1 MQIIIAGGAGFIG
14 SHLCAALL
22 DAGHTAIIL
31 DNFVTGHP
39 RNIAHL
45 SKHPRFRL
53 IEHDI
58 VQPLPAHLPTADA
71 IFHLASPA
79 SPADF
84 SRIPLAIQLTNSFGT
99 YHLLE
104 HARRTGARLLF
115 TSTSEAYGDPE
126 VHPQV
131 ETYFGNVNPVGP
143 RACYDEGKRF
153 GEALVMTYVREAGV
167 DGRLVRIFNT
177 YGPHMNPQDGRVP
190 PNFISQALT
199 GRPITI
205 YGDGRQTRAFCYVED
220 LVAGL
225 RAVMDAPREVAS
237 GRVYNVGNA
246 DERTILEFA
255 QIVKAVTGSAVP
267 VEHRPAL
274 VEDPA
279 RRCPDLTRIRT
290 EIGWEPQVSL
300 DEGLRRTVAWFR
312 TVVPG
317 ALPAESRAPH
327 RAFSAGGRVSSAPSP
342 AADPIY

>member
-1 MQIIIAGGAGFIG
+1 VQIIVTGGAGFIG
-14 SHLCAALL
+14 SHLCTALL
-22 DAGHTAIIL
+22 QDGHTVLVL
-31 DNFVTGHP
+31 DNFVTGNP

-45 SKHPRFRL
+45 AEHPGFRL

-58 VQPLPAHLPTADA
+58 VQPLPADLPAAEA

-84 SRIPLAIQLTNSFGT
+84 SRIPLQIQLTNSVGT
-99 YHLLE
+99 HHMLE

-153 GEALVMTYVREAGV
+153 GEALVMTYVREYGV

-205 YGDGRQTRAFCYVED
+205 YGDGMQTRSFCYVED
-220 LVAGL
+220 MVAGL

-246 DERTILEFA
+246 DERTILDFA
-255 QIVKAVTGSAVP
+255 RIVKAVTGSDAP
-267 VEHRPAL
+267 IEHRPAL

-279 RRCPDLTRIRT
+279 RRCPDITRIRT
-290 EIGWEPQVSL
+290 EIGWEPRVPL
-300 DEGLRRTVAWFR
+300 EEGLRRTVAWFR

-317 ALPAESRAPH
+317 ASAAPGTPDVLTHPARAEV
-327 RAFSAGGRVSSAPSP
+327 R
-342 AADPIY
+342 

>member
-1 MQIIIAGGAGFIG
+1 MHVIVAGGAGFIG
-14 SHLCAALL
+14 SHLAAALVA
-22 DAGHTAIIL
+22 DGHTVTAI
-31 DNFVTGHP
+31 DNYVTGNR
-39 RNIAHL
+39 RNIARLLGHA
-45 SKHPRFRL
+45 RFQL
-53 IEHDI
+53 IEHNI
-58 VQPLPAHLPTADA
+58 TEPLPPDLPTAEA

-84 SRIPLAIQLTNSFGT
+84 SRIPVQILLTNSIGT
-99 YHLLE
+99 HHLLE

-143 RACYDEGKRF
+143 RACYDEAKRF
-153 GEALVMTYVREAGV
+153 GEALVMTYVREHGV

-199 GRPITI
+199 GRPITV
-205 YGDGRQTRAFCYVED
+205 YGDGRQTRSFCYVAD

-225 RAVMDAPREVAS
+225 RAVMDAPPAVAC
-237 GRVYNVGNA
+237 GRVYNVGNP

-255 QIVKAVTGSAVP
+255 HLVKQLTASTAAI
-267 VEHRPAL
+267 EHRPAL
-274 VEDPA
+274 AEDPA
-279 RRCPDLTRIRT
+279 RRCPNINRIQT
-290 EIGWEPQVSL
+290 EIGWTPRVSL
-300 DEGLRRTVAWFR
+300 EEGLRQTIAWFR

-317 ALPAESRAPH
+317 VAAAAEEHSAAALT
-327 RAFSAGGRVSSAPSP
+327 
-342 AADPIY
+342 PIIAS

>member
-1 MQIIIAGGAGFIG
+1 MQIIVAGGAGFIG

-22 DAGHTAIIL
+22 ADGHTVIAL
-31 DNFVTGHP
+31 DNYVTGNP

-45 SKHPRFRL
+45 LGHPRFQV

-58 VQPLPAHLPTADA
+58 IQPLPAALPTAGA

-84 SRIPLAIQLTNSFGT
+84 SRIPLQIQLTNSTGT

-131 ETYFGNVNPVGP
+131 ETYFGNVNSVGP

-153 GEALVMTYVREAGV
+153 GESLVMTYVREYGV

-177 YGPHMNPQDGRVP
+177 YGPHMNPLDGRVP

-205 YGDGRQTRAFCYVED
+205 YGDGQQTRSFCYVED

-225 RAVMDAPREVAS
+225 RAVMDAPRE
-237 GRVYNVGNA
+237 RVCGQVCNVGNP

-255 QIVKAVTGSAVP
+255 HLVRTLSGSTAP
-267 VEHRPAL
+267 IEHRPAL

-279 RRCPDLTRIRT
+279 RRCPDITRIRT
-290 EIGWEPQVSL
+290 QTGWEPRVSL
-300 DEGLRRTVAWFR
+300 EEGLQRTIAWFR

-317 ALPAESRAPH
+317 ASASPEIVNAQEPAPVA
-327 RAFSAGGRVSSAPSP
+327 V
-342 AADPIY
+342 

>member
-1 MQIIIAGGAGFIG
+1 MNIIVAGGAGFIG
-14 SHLCAALL
+14 SHLCTALL
-22 DAGHTAIIL
+22 NDGHTVLVL
-31 DNFVTGHP
+31 DNFVTGNA

-45 SKHPRFRL
+45 KDHPRFRL

-58 VQPLPAHLPTADA
+58 IQPLPADLPAAEA

-84 SRIPLAIQLTNSFGT
+84 ARIPLAIQLTNSVGT

-104 HARRTGARLLF
+104 YAKQCGARLLF
-115 TSTSEAYGDPE
+115 TSTSEAYGDPD

-131 ETYFGNVNPVGP
+131 ETYFGNVNSVGP

-153 GEALVMTYVREAGV
+153 GEALIMTYVREYGV

-177 YGPHMNPQDGRVP
+177 YGPHMNPADGRVP

-205 YGDGRQTRAFCYVED
+205 YGDGTQTRSFCYVD
-220 LVAGL
+220 DMVAGL

-237 GRVYNVGNA
+237 GRVYNVGNP
-246 DERTILEFA
+246 DERTILAFA
-255 QIVKAVTGSAVP
+255 EVVRTVTGSPVP

-279 RRCPDLTRIRT
+279 RRCPDTTRIRT
-290 EIGWEPQVSL
+290 EIGWEPKVGL
-300 DEGLRRTVAWFR
+300 EEGLRRTVAWFR

-317 ALPAESRAPH
+317 ARPAPDSQDTPTPAPAEVR
-327 RAFSAGGRVSSAPSP
+327 
-342 AADPIY
+342 

>member
-1 MQIIIAGGAGFIG
+1 MQIIVAGGAGFIG
-14 SHLCAALL
+14 SHLCTALL
-22 DAGHTAIIL
+22 ADGHTVLIL
-31 DNFVTGHP
+31 DNFVTGNR
-39 RNIAHL
+39 RNIAAFAEHPHL
-45 SKHPRFRL
+45 RL

-58 VQPLPAHLPTADA
+58 VQPLPSDLPAADV
-71 IFHLASPA
+71 IYHLASPA

-84 SRIPLAIQLTNSFGT
+84 SRIPLQIQLTNSIGT

-153 GEALVMTYVREAGV
+153 GEALVMTYVREYGV

-205 YGDGRQTRAFCYVED
+205 YGDGTQTRAFCYVD
-220 LVAGL
+220 DMVAGL

-246 DERTILEFA
+246 DERTILDFA
-255 QIVKAVTGSAVP
+255 RIVKAVTGSDVA

-290 EIGWEPQVSL
+290 EIGWEPRVPL
-300 DEGLRRTVAWFR
+300 EEGLRRTVAWFR

-317 ALPAESRAPH
+317 VSAAPDSRDAPH
-327 RAFSAGGRVSSAPSP
+327 P
-342 AADPIY
+342 AAAEVR